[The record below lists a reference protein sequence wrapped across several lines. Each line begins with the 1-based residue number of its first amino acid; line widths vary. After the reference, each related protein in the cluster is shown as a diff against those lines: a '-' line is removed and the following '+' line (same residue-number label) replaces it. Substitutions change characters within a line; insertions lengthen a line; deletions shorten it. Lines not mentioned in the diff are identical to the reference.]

1 MKKLSLVYATK
12 TNHSKKIAQAVSDV
26 LNVRANNIKDNPVL
40 DETDILFL
48 IGGIYGGESLPG
60 FIEYVKKIDK
70 EKVKSV
76 ALITSCTSKK
86 QSQKTIRKILEDKGI
101 PVVDEFI
108 CSGSFLILKMN
119 HPNDKDIQAAIQFA
133 AGVVQ
138 GK

>member
-1 MKKLSLVYATK
+1 MNKLSLVYATK

-26 LNVRANNIKDNPVL
+26 LNVRAHNIKDNPAL

-60 FIEYVKKIDK
+60 FIEYVKNIDK

-86 QSQKTIRKILEDKGI
+86 QGQKTIRKILEDKGI
-101 PVVDEFI
+101 PVVDEYI
-108 CSGSFLILKMN
+108 CAGSFLILRMN
-119 HPNDKDIQAAIQFA
+119 HPNEKDIRGAIDFA
-133 AGVVQ
+133 VRVS
-138 GK
+138 K